1 MNVEFDF
8 SGTTAIVTGG
18 GRGIGEG
25 IAGAIGAAGA
35 NTVVTARTASEIDA
49 TVTAIESAGGT
60 AAAIEAD
67 LRSEADIDRL
77 VDETLDRFGPPAVLV
92 NNAGTN
98 VQASLL
104 TRDVDDVDTMIDVNL
119 RAVYL
124 LSRRFAEEYV
134 KADLDRGRIVNIAS
148 IHATQGIPRRVVYSG
163 TKAGVYG
170 LTRGFAAS
178 LARNGVTVNSISP
191 GMIDVERVSEN
202 LGTAEDDK
210 HVEEIPVGRLGTTDD
225 IAGVCLFLLSDLA
238 DYVTGADIV
247 VDGGVTFTRRPYHAT
262 YGTGIDA

>member
-18 GRGIGEG
+18 GRGIGEE
-25 IAGAIGAAGA
+25 IARAIGAAGA
-35 NTVVTARTASEIDA
+35 NTVVAARTAAEIEA
-49 TVTAIESAGGT
+49 TVSAIESAGGT
-60 AAAIEAD
+60 AAAVEAD
-67 LRSEADIDRL
+67 LRSAADVDRV
-77 VDETLDRFGPPAVLV
+77 VDETLDRFGPAAVLV

-98 VQASLL
+98 VQADLL
-104 TRDVDDVDTMIDVNL
+104 ERTVEDVDTMIDVNL

-134 KADLDRGRIVNIAS
+134 EAGLDRGRIVNIAS

-163 TKAGVYG
+163 TKSGVYG

-178 LARNGVTVNSISP
+178 LARNGVTVNSVSP
-191 GMIDVERVSEN
+191 GMIDVERVSES
-202 LGTAEDDK
+202 LGTEVDDK
-210 HVEEIPVGRLGTTDD
+210 HVEEIPVGRLGTTGDV
-225 IAGVCLFLLSDLA
+225 AGVCLFLLSDLA
-238 DYVTGADIV
+238 DYVTGADVV

-262 YGTGIDA
+262 YGTGLEG